1 MSKAAALST
10 LLVVASTLLSPAVA
24 APVCPDITSKREL
37 NILLPAYIYPSDSAP
52 YATMWAK
59 ILADAAIAKKAGFKL
74 VVIVNPSSGV
84 FTTVDPQYTKIIDKL
99 DAAGAMVVGY
109 VYSNWGKRPLGE
121 ITTNIA
127 AYRSLYPKVRGIFV
141 DEAQMD
147 TAHYAYYS
155 ALRRAAIQKFGSTAL
170 VVGNAPGSQLA
181 EARYREA
188 FDVTVAYEDVGGH
201 LAGFVQQPM
210 VQYAAP
216 RDIAYIVNA
225 AGQISATSQLERA
238 CAVVKSVRY
247 SVAATR
253 NGGWWFLTTDSGA
266 NAYDTL
272 GSEHGAFM
280 QATCWANTLQP
291 CPN

>member
-1 MSKAAALST
+1 MSKTIALATLIAAATISAGSAL
-10 LLVVASTLLSPAVA
+10 A
-24 APVCPDITSKREL
+24 APVCPGITEKREL

-59 ILADAAIAKKAGFKL
+59 ILADAAIAKKSGFKL
-74 VVIVNPSSGV
+74 VVVVNPASGV

-109 VYSNWGKRPLGE
+109 VYSNWGKRPFGE
-121 ITTNIA
+121 IATNIA

-147 TAHYAYYS
+147 TAHYTYYS
-155 ALRRAAIQKFGSTAL
+155 ALRRAAIQQFGGSAL

-181 EARYREA
+181 ETRHREA

-201 LAGFVQQPM
+201 LAGFVQQTM
-210 VQYAAP
+210 VRYAAP

-238 CAVVKSVRY
+238 CAVAKSIRH
-247 SVAATR
+247 SPASTR
-253 NGGWWFLTTDSGA
+253 NAGWWFLTTDSGA

-280 QATCWANTLQP
+280 QATCWVNTLQP